1 MSFYQNLR
9 DDNFRIEEYGYAEV
23 KQEWS
28 EMVTIF
34 PYYRIYL
41 ITGGEGV
48 LHLKDT
54 DRILKPGHLY
64 FIPAYQIMSGE
75 CNTYLKHFFLHFST
89 ENYIDFPLRFSN
101 PSYEVPAS
109 KIDLAL
115 FKEFIS
121 IDSQKDNLSDKIKQS
136 GILRYLISKFY
147 KDSSFVS
154 KENLKFEPAIQYV
167 NEHIQERISVTQLA
181 ATMNLSKVYF
191 SNLFTKSFGIPPV
204 KYINQRKLNLA
215 AKKIIGSD
223 LSIKEISYLLGFEN
237 EMYFSRV
244 FKNEFGVSPLSYK
257 KEYFSNKKRQK
268 NKKNKQYI

>member
-9 DDNFRIEEYGYAEV
+9 DDELRIEEYGYAEV

-28 EMVTIF
+28 EIVTLF

-41 ITGGEGV
+41 ITGGEGI

-64 FIPAYQIMSGE
+64 FIPAFQIMSGE
-75 CNTYLKHFFLHFST
+75 CNTYLNHYFLHFSI
-89 ENYIDFPLRFSN
+89 ENYNDFFLRFSS

-115 FKEFIS
+115 FKEFINIS
-121 IDSQKDNLSDKIKQS
+121 NEDENLSENIKQS
-136 GILRYLISKFY
+136 GILRYLLSKFY
-147 KDSSFVS
+147 KDSTFVS
-154 KENLKFEPAIQYV
+154 KERLKFAPTIQFV
-167 NEHIQERISVTQLA
+167 NEHINERISTAQLA

-215 AKKIIGSD
+215 AKKIVGTD

-244 FKNEFGVSPLSYK
+244 FKKEFGVSPLSYR
-257 KEYFSNKKRQK
+257 KEYFSNKKRQQK
-268 NKKNKQYI
+268 WKRK